1 MSATLHLLHACE
13 QWGFHTI
20 CLSFRAPTA
29 LAVPRIP
36 GQGVFPDSM
45 LGCWAFSLHCSHPPL
60 LGHMIQEAGESMMTI
75 PYGFYAGFNHVI
87 NCTQAINFPILR
99 HMTGKVNSVKLPG
112 QGQLLHSCL
121 HVHPA
126 TKHMSYA
133 NRVDSCGLSGAHD
146 TFQADA
152 NYMARPSYI
161 QEGSNGPRA
170 FPVLPGH
177 KPFLPMATDN
187 EIYYNTQLFSGLQPL
202 SAKNANTQPR
212 TSTHTS
218 QDPNTASLSTL
229 DPSSLHHYLSTSRL
243 VLNTVPL
250 N

>member
-1 MSATLHLLHACE
+1 MSATLHLLHACG

-36 GQGVFPDSM
+36 GQEFSQTAP
-45 LGCWAFSLHCSHPPL
+45 WAAGPSHSTVLTLHCS
-60 LGHMIQEAGESMMTI
+60 GHMIQEAGESMMTI
-75 PYGFYAGFNHVI
+75 SYGFYAGFNHVI

-133 NRVDSCGLSGAHD
+133 NRVDSCGLSGAHN

-161 QEGSNGPRA
+161 QEGSDGPRA
-170 FPVLPGH
+170 FPVSPGH

-187 EIYYNTQLFSGLQPL
+187 EIYNIQLFSGLQPL

-212 TSTHTS
+212 TSTHRS

-229 DPSSLHHYLSTSRL
+229 DPSSPHHYLSTSRL

>member
-1 MSATLHLLHACE
+1 MSATLHLLHACG
-13 QWGFHTI
+13 QWGFHTV
-20 CLSFRAPTA
+20 CLGFRAPTA

-36 GQGVFPDSM
+36 GQEFSQTAP
-45 LGCWAFSLHCSHPPL
+45 WAAGPSHSTVLTLHCS
-60 LGHMIQEAGESMMTI
+60 GQMIQEAGESMMTI

-121 HVHPA
+121 HVHPT

-133 NRVDSCGLSGAHD
+133 NRVDSFGLSGAHD
-146 TFQADA
+146 TFQADT

-161 QEGSNGPRA
+161 QEGSDGPRA
-170 FPVLPGH
+170 FPVSPGH

-187 EIYYNTQLFSGLQPL
+187 EIYNTQLFSRLQTL

-212 TSTHTS
+212 TSTHRSQHSLIIHPGSIFPTS
-218 QDPNTASLSTL
+218 LTYQLADWS
-229 DPSSLHHYLSTSRL
+229 
-243 VLNTVPL
+243 
-250 N
+250 